1 MVLYRQA
8 NFMMRVS
15 KVNFA
20 TLTLMLVSFVE
31 EVLQKTFTFRKYSFI
46 CLTLSCL
53 LSCLLSCIFLLYLSI
68 ILYAYFY
75 TKKDERFLNFLHPFP
90 SINFFYYCASS
101 AAFFAFSSATVR
113 YFIVS
118 VLISSFNSSVNCS
131 SFTLHSQ
138 LPPTVDGVLILA
150 SFPNPR

>member
-1 MVLYRQA
+1 MHSLTINLLKLKIQRFYEINCSNMILCRQDNFIALYGT
-8 NFMMRVS
+8 S
-15 KVNFA
+15 
-20 TLTLMLVSFVE
+20 
-31 EVLQKTFTFRKYSFI
+31 YSIQSNINYFI
-46 CLTLSCL
+46 R
-53 LSCLLSCIFLLYLSI
+53 IFL
-68 ILYAYFY
+68 YFY
-75 TKKDERFLNFLHPFP
+75 AKKDERFPKFFHPFS
-90 SINFFYYCASS
+90 SINFFYCCASS

-150 SFPNPR
+150 SLPNPR